1 VSNPAERTTKNTKA
15 ELMTIL
21 LPGAIGE
28 LVALVDG
35 SSSMLGRTD
44 FRTAALCVFDALALG

>member
-1 VSNPAERTTKNTKA
+1 MKA